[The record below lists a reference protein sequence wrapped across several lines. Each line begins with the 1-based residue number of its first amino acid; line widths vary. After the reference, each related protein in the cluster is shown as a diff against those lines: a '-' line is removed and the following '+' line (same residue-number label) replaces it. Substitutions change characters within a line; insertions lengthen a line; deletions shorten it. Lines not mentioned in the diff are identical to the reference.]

1 MMNQYADAVR
11 TFQTFE
17 LACQWYEKTL
27 KDTGIPKDG
36 ELRPSVISAYLGRR
50 SEWSSTWP
58 LTTSIALLGYQ
69 SCWLC

>member
-36 ELRPSVISAYLGRR
+36 ELRPSVISAYWAGEV
-50 SEWSSTWP
+50 SGQAP
-58 LTTSIALLGYQ
+58 GP
-69 SCWLC
+69 

>member
-36 ELRPSVISAYLGRR
+36 ELRPSVVSAYWAGEV
-50 SEWSSTWP
+50 SGQAP
-58 LTTSIALLGYQ
+58 GP
-69 SCWLC
+69 